1 MIKNRLSGY
10 RFTGQII
17 SNPDFLKLSGFVT
30 IKLVHF
36 FDFMKQLLKIK
47 FRYAVLMNIGKG
59 MYKPTKH
66 FHNNKSKLNILLRT
80 SPSGD

>member
-17 SNPDFLKLSGFVT
+17 SNPDFLELSGFVT

-47 FRYAVLMNIGKG
+47 FRYAL
-59 MYKPTKH
+59 
-66 FHNNKSKLNILLRT
+66 S
-80 SPSGD
+80 